1 MCPPKTITYFH
12 TKVSHGNKFSHS
24 YSSKNAGQTMAVAY
38 NDTIPDF
45 MIEKTKFSDVY
56 LQQINKIASPKYYN

>member
-1 MCPPKTITYFH
+1 MCPPKAITYFH
-12 TKVSHGNKFSHS
+12 TKVSHSNKFSHS
-24 YSSKNAGQTMAVAY
+24 YNSKNAGQTMAVAY

-56 LQQINKIASPKYYN
+56 L